1 MPILDGEELQI
12 LVAKKDPNPI
22 PISPNNACCMVPL
35 TWVWMRPTMFLNSFE
50 MEKWRTIK
58 PKSGDLESLES
69 TQFRFVMV
77 IHVYAISTSTWDVDK
92 MRILYQ
98 MGPQQDTFHFTN
110 LWSSN
115 VWVEKKLHLGENHI
129 AIFENPTY
137 HCITVTAIYLIYLW
151 HVGGP
156 RCGVYMSNYI
166 VIYIY
171 TYIII
176 IL

>member
-1 MPILDGEELQI
+1 
-12 LVAKKDPNPI
+12 
-22 PISPNNACCMVPL
+22 
-35 TWVWMRPTMFLNSFE
+35 

-110 LWSSN
+110 L
-115 VWVEKKLHLGENHI
+115 
-129 AIFENPTY
+129 
-137 HCITVTAIYLIYLW
+137 
-151 HVGGP
+151 
-156 RCGVYMSNYI
+156 
-166 VIYIY
+166 
-171 TYIII
+171 
-176 IL
+176 